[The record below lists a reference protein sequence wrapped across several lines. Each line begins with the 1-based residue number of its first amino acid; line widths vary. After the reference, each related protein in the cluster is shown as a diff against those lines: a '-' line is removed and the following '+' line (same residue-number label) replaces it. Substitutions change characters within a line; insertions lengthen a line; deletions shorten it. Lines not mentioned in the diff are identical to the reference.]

1 MQKKSQLSQLFDT
14 SEFSIL
20 LYAMVGEELPPT
32 YKPLAA
38 KKISKECVTFVDV
51 WRYVQEKNEAVAV
64 LWASK
69 TLEHL
74 EITWKK
80 AYYTRAAP
88 EITRKHLRGLLLEIL
103 VKSL

>member
-1 MQKKSQLSQLFDT
+1 MLKESQLSQLFDT

-20 LYAMVGEELPPT
+20 LYAMVGEKLPPT
-32 YKPLAA
+32 YKGIARQKVSPDCL
-38 KKISKECVTFVDV
+38 TFADL
-51 WRYVQEKNEAVAV
+51 WRHIQEENEAVAV